1 MDCLFHR
8 SEDKFQ
14 SVGKWP
20 AFRKPASAESVK
32 YVEDMFGG
40 SEIQCSKC
48 DKHVGTLFHDGK
60 KAGDSHP
67 DAKERHCI
75 ESATVNF
82 IVSNPAEIAPQL
94 PQTPSKVT
102 LNVSETLE
110 RPTTPPLGAPQ
121 NPKSN
126 NKSKLN
132 SSSNKNP
139 LASSAKTP
147 AALQTHLSRRRHAQV
162 RAFPIHRMRFE
173 SQCASLGLEKT
184 KPGPDHLPPPPFFF
198 FAGFLGTIPAILC
211 QPRHGEARIGANVGK
226 IE

>member
-1 MDCLFHR
+1 MGDEPLANEFREGTYKCVNCDALLYR

-139 LASSAKTP
+139 LASSAKT
-147 AALQTHLSRRRHAQV
+147 RR
-162 RAFPIHRMRFE
+162 PKD
-173 SQCASLGLEKT
+173 ASLSDSGQIEQSGPSKTLMGAVAVAAVAIIGL
-184 KPGPDHLPPPPFFF
+184 G
-198 FAGFLGTIPAILC
+198 GYLGWKRFTS
-211 QPRHGEARIGANVGK
+211 NK
-226 IE
+226 K